1 MPNKIY
7 VLNLVLTDNTETQA
21 KINVL
26 TVNLLVKLVHLNRN
40 VNLVLKAIS
49 ISKVNVLNNVFKV
62 ITETPTQM
70 SADLVR
76 VIVKLVLDN
85 LNFVLLVK
93 MVLIYS
99 TSLVNQLAL
108 MDSLITM
115 LILNVKNVKDV

>member
-1 MPNKIY
+1 
-7 VLNLVLTDNTETQA
+7 VTLHVNLVLLDGN
-21 KINVL
+21 
-26 TVNLLVKLVHLNRN
+26 VKLVH
-40 VNLVLKAIS
+40 KAIS
-49 ISKVNVLNNVFKV
+49 ISRENVLNNVFKV
-62 ITETPTQM
+62 ITETPTQK

-76 VIVKLVLDN
+76 EIVKLVLDN